1 MYWYLKC
8 WKQYIDFQGRARRK
22 EYWVFTLVNIII
34 YLLFYILSFSM
45 MYDSSDVAFL
55 ATSIIYFL
63 YAVAIILPSIAVAVR
78 RLHDTGR
85 SGWWYLLIFIPLIG
99 SIWLIVLLC
108 LDSEPGENQWGENP
122 KGIEAEEAA

>member
-1 MYWYLKC
+1 MYWYLRC
-8 WKQYIDFQGRARRK
+8 WKLAFFLNGRARRK

-34 YLLFYILSFSM
+34 YMLFYILSFSM
-45 MYDSSDVAFL
+45 LYDSSDVAFL

-99 SIWLIVLLC
+99 SIWLTVLLC

>member
-45 MYDSSDVAFL
+45 MYDSSGILFL
-55 ATSIIYFL
+55 MTSIIFFL

-85 SGWWYLLIFIPLIG
+85 SGWWYLLNVIPLVG
-99 SIWLIVLLC
+99 SICLLVLLC

>member
-45 MYDSSDVAFL
+45 MYDSSGIL
-55 ATSIIYFL
+55 SLTTSIIFFL
-63 YAVAIILPSIAVAVR
+63 YTVATILPSIAVTMR

-85 SGWWYLLIFIPLIG
+85 SGWWYLLNVIPLVG
-99 SIWLIVLLC
+99 SICLLVLLC

>member
-1 MYWYLKC
+1 MYWYLRC
-8 WKQYIDFQGRARRK
+8 WKLAFFLNGRARRK
-22 EYWVFTLVNIII
+22 EYWTFALINFII
-34 YLLFYILSFSM
+34 YLLFYILSSSM
-45 MYDSSDVAFL
+45 MYKSSDVAFL
-55 ATSIIYFL
+55 ATSISYFL
-63 YAVAIILPSIAVAVR
+63 YTVATILPGIAVAVR

>member
-63 YAVAIILPSIAVAVR
+63 YAVAIILPSIAVAVSSATR
-78 RLHDTGR
+78 HGEKRVVVFTYLH
-85 SGWWYLLIFIPLIG
+85 SSYG

>member
-22 EYWVFTLVNIII
+22 EYWVFILVNIII

-85 SGWWYLLIFIPLIG
+85 SG
-99 SIWLIVLLC
+99 
-108 LDSEPGENQWGENP
+108 
-122 KGIEAEEAA
+122 